1 MADVIPALNEPYIT
15 IQDVRDAGIPD
26 TEKTDL
32 EVQASIDHWSA
43 QIDTWTGQWF
53 NAREVEATVEGR
65 NSNILLLGI
74 PIIDITQI
82 RINHH
87 LPDHAGDLYT
97 SFERFQ
103 IFKSRDYPDDR
114 RNPRIKLV
122 SNRYSIYSSYG
133 RAFMRAL
140 YTTIDGIFGFIEK
153 DGSTPLPIHR
163 ACLKLTMKD
172 LKNSLLDE
180 VSSGEGGSLGPKKRE
195 KTDIHEIEYFES
207 TNSTIAKDSGTITG
221 DPEVDRI
228 ISYYRK
234 PIGVG
239 GSINAVPRIDSGM
252 L

>member
-15 IQDVRDAGIPD
+15 IQDIRDAGIPD
-26 TEKTDL
+26 TEKNDA

-53 NAREVEATVEGR
+53 NAREIEVTVEGR

-74 PIIDITQI
+74 PIISISQI

-87 LPDHAGDLYT
+87 LPDNAGDLYT
-97 SFERFQ
+97 TFDRFQ

-122 SNRYSIYSSYG
+122 SNRYSIYYSYG

-153 DGSTPLPIHR
+153 DGTTPLPIQR
-163 ACLKLTMKD
+163 ACLKLVLRD
-172 LKNSLLDE
+172 LKNPLLTE
-180 VSSGEGGSLGPKKRE
+180 VTEAGGGLGPKKRE
-195 KTDIHEIEYFES
+195 KTDMHEIEYFES
-207 TNSTIAKDSGTITG
+207 SQSTISKDRGTVSG
-221 DPEVDRI
+221 DPEIDRI
-228 ISYYRK
+228 LSYYRK